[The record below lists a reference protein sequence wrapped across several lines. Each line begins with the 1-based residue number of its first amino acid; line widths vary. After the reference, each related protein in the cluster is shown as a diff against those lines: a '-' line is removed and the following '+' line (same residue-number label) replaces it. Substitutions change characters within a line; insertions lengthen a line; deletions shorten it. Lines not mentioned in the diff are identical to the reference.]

1 MENKDLIQKAEDF
14 LKDKELPEKIENF
27 PSLIFQKASLIAKLE
42 DKVNKAKDAAEIAK
56 SKVENDLKS
65 YEEKKVMGIKYKSG
79 STKEILEDTQEAT
92 KLNAEATSLNAEA
105 IELTIEFEKQ
115 LATTAEFLFYLG
127 CYNIATNESMIAN
140 LNEQLNKNEIESEGR
155 KVKLSA
161 KVKEQFREVVNRLI
175 AQQDVL
181 YRQEKF
187 SKKLEELRGSFVK
200 IEEKNKTLEESQE
213 KFISQSKEQTSQ
225 ALNALAKKREDD
237 TMAIQN
243 ELRAFLDKTEGLINE
258 NLAKTEEKT
267 NALVKSQEEFISQS
281 KEHTSLAL
289 SEFQKEAKHKTA
301 ELQEQTDGFI
311 ENQNALFAKMKKQL
325 TIYKVVSIIA
335 LAISIVSL
343 LYNILF

>member
-1 MENKDLIQKAEDF
+1 
-14 LKDKELPEKIENF
+14 
-27 PSLIFQKASLIAKLE
+27 
-42 DKVNKAKDAAEIAK
+42 
-56 SKVENDLKS
+56 
-65 YEEKKVMGIKYKSG
+65 
-79 STKEILEDTQEAT
+79 
-92 KLNAEATSLNAEA
+92 
-105 IELTIEFEKQ
+105 
-115 LATTAEFLFYLG
+115 
-127 CYNIATNESMIAN
+127 MIAN

-289 SEFQKEAKHKTA
+289 SEFQKK
-301 ELQEQTDGFI
+301 
-311 ENQNALFAKMKKQL
+311 QNIKLLSCKNRQMAL
-325 TIYKVVSIIA
+325 
-335 LAISIVSL
+335 
-343 LYNILF
+343 